1 LLLWAL
7 VALGGALGAM
17 SRYAVDRSVSA
28 LIGPTVL
35 GTFAANISGS
45 FLLGF
50 ILAAA
55 SGRLGLS
62 EEARI
67 FLAVGFLGSYTT
79 FSTLTVASVLLA
91 GDGDWVGAA
100 LNILG
105 SIVVGI
111 VAAFAGVLVGRIVF

>member
-1 LLLWAL
+1 MLLWAL

-28 LIGPTVL
+28 VVGPTVL

-45 FLLGF
+45 FLLGLV
-50 ILAAA
+50 LAAA

-62 EEARI
+62 EETRI
-67 FLAVGFLGSYTT
+67 FMAVGFLGSYTT

-91 GDGDWVGAA
+91 GDGDWMRATTNIVGSVLVGVVAA
-100 LNILG
+100 LAG
-105 SIVVGI
+105 IVVGRTI
-111 VAAFAGVLVGRIVF
+111 F

>member
-1 LLLWAL
+1 LLVWAL
-7 VALGGALGAM
+7 VAAGGALGAM
-17 SRYAVDRSVSA
+17 ARYGVDRSVGA
-28 LIGPTVL
+28 ILGPTVL

-45 FLLGF
+45 FLLG
-50 ILAAA
+50 IVVTAA

-91 GDGDWVGAA
+91 GDGDWVRAA
-100 LNILG
+100 VNILG

-111 VAAFAGVLVGRIVF
+111 VAALAGVLVGRVVF

>member
-1 LLLWAL
+1 MLLWAL

-28 LIGPTVL
+28 VVGPTVL

-45 FLLGF
+45 FLLGLV
-50 ILAAA
+50 LAAA

-62 EEARI
+62 EETRI
-67 FLAVGFLGSYTT
+67 FMAVGFLGSYTT

-91 GDGDWVGAA
+91 GDGDWMRATTNIVG
-100 LNILG
+100 
-105 SIVVGI
+105 S
-111 VAAFAGVLVGRIVF
+111 VLVGVVAALAGIAVGRAIF

>member
-1 LLLWAL
+1 MLLWAL

-28 LIGPTVL
+28 VVGPTVL

-45 FLLGF
+45 FLLGLV
-50 ILAAA
+50 LAAA

-62 EEARI
+62 EETRI
-67 FLAVGFLGSYTT
+67 FMAVGFLGSYTT

-91 GDGDWVGAA
+91 GDGDWMRATTNIVG
-100 LNILG
+100 
-105 SIVVGI
+105 S
-111 VAAFAGVLVGRIVF
+111 VLVGVVAALAGIVLGRAIF